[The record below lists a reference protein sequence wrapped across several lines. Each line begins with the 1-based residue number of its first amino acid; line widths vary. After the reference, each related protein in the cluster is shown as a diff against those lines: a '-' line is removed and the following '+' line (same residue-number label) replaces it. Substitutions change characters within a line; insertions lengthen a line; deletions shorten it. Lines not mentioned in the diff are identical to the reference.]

1 MKTELESVNIS
12 VLNIGHAST
21 KHTWGGRDLSSPF
34 ARLYYVRNGRATLY
48 LPKGEVE
55 MKPGYMY
62 LIPQFMPHSYTCDPG
77 FEFYYM
83 FVYER
88 YGEQIDLFDMY
99 SFPLEVKANEAA
111 ELLFQNYCNLYP
123 QLSFPYASAEDFYSH
138 PAYRDYAVR
147 YARMERYEKM
157 QLQGLVWI
165 VTSYFMKHA
174 SKSIKAMDE
183 RVHLVMKH
191 VKNNIRKDF
200 PLEELAAIACV
211 TKAHL
216 GRLFRDTLGTSP
228 IQFVNR
234 TKIQHAQRLLMTSNQ
249 SIAAISA
256 EVGFADVSYF
266 IRLFRRH
273 IGFTPQAYRDKLRY

>member
-12 VLNIGHAST
+12 VLNIGHART
-21 KHTWGGRDLSSPF
+21 KHSWGGRDLSSPF
-34 ARLYYVRNGRATLY
+34 ARLYFVRDGKATLY

-62 LIPQFMPHSYTCDPG
+62 LIPQFMPHSYLCDPG

-88 YGEQIDLFDMY
+88 YGEGIDLFDMY

-111 ELLFQNYCNLYP
+111 ELLFQNYCSLYP
-123 QLSFPYASAEDFYSH
+123 SLSFPYENAEDFYSH
-138 PAYRDYAVR
+138 PSYRDYAVR

-165 VTSYFMKHA
+165 ITSYFMKHA
-174 SKSIKAMDE
+174 SKSVQEVDE
-183 RVHLVMKH
+183 RIGKVMRH
-191 VKNNIRKDF
+191 VKNNVAKEF
-200 PLEELAAIACV
+200 TLEELATIACV

-228 IQFVNR
+228 IQYVIR
-234 TKIQHAQRLLMTSNQ
+234 TKIQYAQRLLMTTRY
-249 SIAAISA
+249 SIQAISA
-256 EVGFADVSYF
+256 EVGIADVSYF
-266 IRLFRRH
+266 IRLFRRN
-273 IGFTPQAYRDKLRY
+273 IGFTPQDYRDKLRY

>member
-12 VLNIGHAST
+12 VLNIGQACIRHS
-21 KHTWGGRDLSSPF
+21 WGGRDLSSPF
-34 ARLYYVRNGRATLY
+34 ARLYYVRNGKATLF
-48 LPKGEVE
+48 LPKEEVE

-62 LIPQFMPHSYTCDPG
+62 LVPQFMPHSYVCEPG

-88 YGEQIDLFDMY
+88 YGEGIDLFDMY

-123 QLSFPYASAEDFYSH
+123 QLSLPYQSAEDFNSH

-174 SKSIKAMDE
+174 SKSMDEMDE
-183 RVHLVMKH
+183 RIRKVMRH
-191 VKNNIRKDF
+191 VKANVEKEF
-200 PLEELAAIACV
+200 TLEELSAIACV

-216 GRLFRDTLGTSP
+216 GRLFRETLGTSP
-228 IQFVNR
+228 IQFVIR
-234 TKIQHAQRLLMTSNQ
+234 TKIQCAQRMLMTTNQ
-249 SIAAISA
+249 SIRSISA

-266 IRLFRRH
+266 IRLFRRN
-273 IGFTPQAYRDKLRY
+273 IGFTPQDYRDKLRY